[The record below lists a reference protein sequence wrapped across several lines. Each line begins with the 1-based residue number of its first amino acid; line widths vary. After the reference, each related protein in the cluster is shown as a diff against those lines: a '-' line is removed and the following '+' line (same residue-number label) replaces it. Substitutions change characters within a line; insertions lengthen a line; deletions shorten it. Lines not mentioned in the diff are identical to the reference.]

1 MSDIKFLVIGRTASG
16 KTYLAHKAAEKL
28 GMKVVKSFTTR
39 PPRPGEEENGDHYFV
54 DSKENNINE
63 KDNIVAYTE
72 INGYKYWTTKDELDR
87 CDIYVIDPNG
97 VEYLK
102 KRCGDD
108 YMFVE
113 IYVDAPKKTRKRRYI
128 SRGGSWFGFFMR
140 QIKENTQFT
149 NYAKNLKH
157 DLLHWVVING
167 DNENGLNHF
176 MDIIDCF
183 TKMNN
188 INYKIKE

>member
-1 MSDIKFLVIGRTASG
+1 M
-16 KTYLAHKAAEKL
+16 
-28 GMKVVKSFTTR
+28 
-39 PPRPGEEENGDHYFV
+39 
-54 DSKENNINE
+54 
-63 KDNIVAYTE
+63 
-72 INGYKYWTTKDELDR
+72 
-87 CDIYVIDPNG
+87 
-97 VEYLK
+97 
-102 KRCGDD
+102 
-108 YMFVE
+108 
-113 IYVDAPKKTRKRRYI
+113 RYI
-128 SRGGSWFGFFMR
+128 SRGGSWFGFFKR
-140 QIKENTQFT
+140 QIKENAQFT

>member
-1 MSDIKFLVIGRTASG
+1 MSLKVRKNPDKHTVKDI
-16 KTYLAHKAAEKL
+16 
-28 GMKVVKSFTTR
+28 
-39 PPRPGEEENGDHYFV
+39 
-54 DSKENNINE
+54 
-63 KDNIVAYTE
+63 
-72 INGYKYWTTKDELDR
+72 
-87 CDIYVIDPNG
+87 
-97 VEYLK
+97 
-102 KRCGDD
+102 
-108 YMFVE
+108 
-113 IYVDAPKKTRKRRYI
+113 
-128 SRGGSWFGFFMR
+128 MR

-149 NYAKNLKH
+149 NYANNLKH